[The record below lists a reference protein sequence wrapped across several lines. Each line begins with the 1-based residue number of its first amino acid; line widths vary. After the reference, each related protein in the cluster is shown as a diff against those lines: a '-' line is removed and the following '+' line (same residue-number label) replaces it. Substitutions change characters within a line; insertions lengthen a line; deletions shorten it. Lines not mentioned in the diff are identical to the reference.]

1 MKRSKLLD
9 LSFVTICFA
18 LAFVVFLKGQ
28 TPARPAQAT
37 PPPQAT
43 TGQQVPWS
51 YVGSDAAH
59 TRYSPANQV
68 NASNFQSLVEAWT
81 FNDPAVGT
89 MTARATPVYVG
100 GKLLSVAGPRR
111 HVVSINPTTGK
122 TNWTFVEP
130 ETPRSKYS
138 MRAAYGKGIAYAE
151 VDGKGV
157 VYISTPGFF
166 LFALDAETGKPLPN
180 WGRPIPVKDFPQ
192 TGGVDLVE
200 DLVKDW
206 DPWTKL
212 GKPYDA
218 NQGMPLEIGY
228 ITSSSPPIV
237 VNGVVIV
244 GNSAEQ
250 GYNQTRKEMVPGD
263 ILAYEAK
270 TGKFMW
276 KFHVIPRPGEFGHNT
291 WENDAWSWTGDVSS
305 WAPMSADPERGI
317 VYIPT
322 NGATVDFFGGFRPG
336 DNLFGTSLIAL
347 DVKTGKRVWHFQMV
361 KHDIWN
367 YDTPTAPILM
377 DVTVNGRR
385 IPGVFQ
391 ATKQAFLY
399 AFNRVT
405 GEPIWPIV
413 DRPVP
418 QSKVPGEKLAATQP
432 FPTKPAPYDLQG
444 RTEAHL
450 IDYTPEIRKR
460 AYDQAVL
467 GNHFAPLFNPPTHQ
481 GNPEGAPGARICP
494 GDTGG
499 VNITGPPAA
508 DPVAGIIFITSHSGC
523 GTALLAPGATRDDPT
538 QTGKTIVDWVRG
550 GAAGGGDAEGAAAAV
565 AAALA
570 ARGNAPAAGAA
581 AAGAR
586 GARGRGAATVPQTID
601 GLSIWKGPVGRI
613 TAIDLN
619 TGEHLWMIPN
629 GDASEATQQ
638 AIRDN
643 PLVKGLTNVPTN
655 PGRTGHA
662 SLMATPT
669 LLFASGQ
676 GSDNVP
682 YLFAVDKRTGAR
694 LGKVR
699 LPANSQYGMMTY
711 VHEGKQY
718 VVVQLPG
725 RLLALKLP

>member
-1 MKRSKLLD
+1 MKTTSRVLKLSAGGVCL
-9 LSFVTICFA
+9 A
-18 LAFVVFLKGQ
+18 LAFSLLI
-28 TPARPAQAT
+28 TAQAPGARQT
-37 PPPQAT
+37 QQA
-43 TGQQVPWS
+43 
-51 YVGSDAAH
+51 GSARSGVDGEWRYIGGDAAH
-59 TRYSPANQV
+59 TRYSPLSQV
-68 NASNFQSLVEAWT
+68 NASNFETLVNAWT
-81 FNDPAVGT
+81 FNDPSVGQI
-89 MTARATPVYVG
+89 TARATPVYVG

-111 HVVSINPTTGK
+111 HVVSIDPATGK
-122 TNWTFVEP
+122 TLWTFVEP
-130 ETPRSKYS
+130 ETARSKYS
-138 MRAAYGKGIAYAE
+138 MRAAYGKGVSYAE

-157 VYISTPGFF
+157 VFISTPGFF

-180 WGRPIPVKDFPQ
+180 WGRPISLKEFPR
-192 TGGVDLVE
+192 TGVVDLVE
-200 DLVKDW
+200 DLIRDW
-206 DPWTKL
+206 EPWTKL
-212 GKPYDA
+212 KKPYDPD
-218 NQGMPLEIGY
+218 QGMPLEIGY

-263 ILAYEAK
+263 ILAYDAR

-276 KFHVIPRPGEFGHNT
+276 KFHVIPRPGEFGHET

-322 NGATVDFFGGFRPG
+322 NGPTLDFYGGFRPG

-361 KHDIWN
+361 HHDIWN
-367 YDTPTAPILM
+367 YDNPTAPILM

-391 ATKQAFLY
+391 ATKQSFLY
-399 AFNRVT
+399 AFNRQT

-413 DRPVP
+413 ERPVP

-444 RTEAHL
+444 RTEEHL
-450 IDYTPEIRKR
+450 IDYTPEIRKL
-460 AYDQAVL
+460 ALEQAKA
-467 GNHFAPLFNPPTHQ
+467 GNLFAPLFNPPTHE
-481 GNPEGAPGARICP
+481 PPGARICP

-508 DPVAGIIFITSHSGC
+508 DPVAGVIFITSHSGC
-523 GTALLAPGATRDDPT
+523 GTALLAPGKTRDDPT

-550 GAAGGGDAEGAAAAV
+550 GAGGGGDAG
-565 AAALA
+565 
-570 ARGNAPAAGAA
+570 GAGAA
-581 AAGAR
+581 AAAAAARGAR
-586 GARGRGAATVPQTID
+586 GARGRGASQDID

-619 TGEHLWMIPN
+619 TGEHLWVIPN
-629 GDASEATQQ
+629 GDASDQVQQ
-638 AIRDN
+638 AIRN
-643 PLVKGLTNVPTN
+643 HPLLKGVANVPTN

-662 SLMATPT
+662 SLMATST
-669 LLFASGQ
+669 LLFATGL
-676 GSDNVP
+676 GSDGTS
-682 YLFAVDKRTGAR
+682 YLFALDKRTGAR
-694 LGKVR
+694 LGKVQ
-699 LPANSQYGMMTY
+699 LPAISQYGMMTY
-711 VHEGKQY
+711 MHEGKQY

-725 RLLALKLP
+725 RLHALKLP